1 MKNLNNPEQVKPDN
15 IINMDEFDM
24 EDQMYVEFLEK
35 QLAQSIVEMEN
46 KNEAISSFIE
56 LLSYIK
62 ENIGKTADYPIQI
75 TDDYT
80 NSVFSERL
88 ETCMS
93 KVLEVESKNSE
104 HYELD
109 PIF

>member
-1 MKNLNNPEQVKPDN
+1 MKNLNSPEQVKPDN